1 MRFKDSVK
9 KQYKDSK
16 EIKNMRRILKNII
29 CGLALST
36 VLVAAPVAVESASA
50 QVQDG
55 LNMTKTADTQNT
67 SVDTLIRN
75 VINILLWAIGIVSV
89 IMIIIGGFRYV
100 TSNGDSSQVTAAK
113 NTIMYSVIGLIIAIF
128 AYGIVNFV
136 VFRVGGIAIT
146 QEQQEQQ
153 KAQQGS

>member
-55 LNMTKTADTQNT
+55 LNMTKTDENKSLSVNT
-67 SVDTLIRN
+67 LVKN

-89 IMIIIGGFRYV
+89 IMLIIGGFRYV

>member
-1 MRFKDSVK
+1 
-9 KQYKDSK
+9 
-16 EIKNMRRILKNII
+16 MRRILKNII

-128 AYGIVNFV
+128 AYAIVNFV

>member
-67 SVDTLIRN
+67 SVNTLIRN

-89 IMIIIGGFRYV
+89 IMIIIGGIRYA
-100 TSNGDSSQVTAAK
+100 TSNGDSNQVSAAK
-113 NTIMYSVIGLIIAIF
+113 NTIMYAVIGLVIAIF
-128 AYGIVNFV
+128 AYAIVYFV
-136 VFRVGGIAIT
+136 FDQIT
-146 QEQQEQQ
+146 
-153 KAQQGS
+153 APPAADA

>member
-1 MRFKDSVK
+1 MRFEDSVK

-16 EIKNMRRILKNII
+16 EIKNMKRILKNII

-36 VLVAAPVAVESASA
+36 ALVAAPVAVESASA
-50 QVQDG
+50 QVIDG

-89 IMIIIGGFRYV
+89 IMIIIGGIRYA
-100 TSNGDSSQVTAAK
+100 TSNGDSNQVTAAK
-113 NTIMYSVIGLIIAIF
+113 NTIMYAVIGLVIAIF
-128 AYGIVNFV
+128 AYAIVNFV
-136 VFRVGGIAIT
+136 FVQIT
-146 QEQQEQQ
+146 TPP
-153 KAQQGS
+153 ADA

>member
-67 SVDTLIRN
+67 SVNTLIRN

-89 IMIIIGGFRYV
+89 IMIIIGGIRYA
-100 TSNGDSSQVTAAK
+100 TSNGDSNQVTAAK
-113 NTIMYSVIGLIIAIF
+113 NTIMYAVIGLVIAIF
-128 AYGIVNFV
+128 AYAIVNFV
-136 VFRVGGIAIT
+136 LFQTAGIDAS
-146 QEQQEQQ
+146 
-153 KAQQGS
+153 A

>member
-50 QVQDG
+50 QVIDG

-67 SVDTLIRN
+67 SVNTLIRN

-89 IMIIIGGFRYV
+89 IMIIIGGIRYA
-100 TSNGDSSQVTAAK
+100 TSNGDSNQVTAAK
-113 NTIMYSVIGLIIAIF
+113 NTIMYAVIGLVIAIF
-128 AYGIVNFV
+128 AYAIVNFV
-136 VFRVGGIAIT
+136 LFQTAGIDAS
-146 QEQQEQQ
+146 
-153 KAQQGS
+153 A